1 MGLNGDISSMQRGV
15 RVKAIGTRRSRS
27 WRSRV
32 RFSSWS
38 FRNVFLVPWLTCSEP
53 EYEGNLW
60 KKKIKEIDGNCN
72 LTLYLVIYCCTM
84 LYHNPKTGNSL
95 FWPTLFRWWRCA
107 LNGISAPRPWSLRS
121 LAVDPGAI
129 CQRPSLGRA
138 IGQRPL
144 SRQDEVRE
152 TMGNHFGTTPLVLT
166 IQIDLTWSN
175 WILSWFSLP

>member
-60 KKKIKEIDGNCN
+60 KKKIKEIDGNCK
-72 LTLYLVIYCCTM
+72 LTLYLVIYCCTII
-84 LYHNPKTGNSL
+84 PKLGIPFFDQPFFADGAVLSTGFQRRGRDRFDRL
-95 FWPTLFRWWRCA
+95 PLTLEQSVSDLRWAVQSVSGLSPARMR
-107 LNGISAPRPWSLRS
+107 LGKPW
-121 LAVDPGAI
+121 
-129 CQRPSLGRA
+129 
-138 IGQRPL
+138 
-144 SRQDEVRE
+144 
-152 TMGNHFGTTPLVLT
+152 GNHRDNHWFWQFKLN
-166 IQIDLTWSN
+166 QIDLTWSN